1 MILRT
6 MKIARGRLI
15 STRTD
20 PGSHEIGNVKFMHDF
35 QNKKGLKPGDERRRE
50 SESRGSA
57 PAEDP
62 ACL

>member
-1 MILRT
+1 
-6 MKIARGRLI
+6 MKIARVRLI

-20 PGSHEIGNVKFMHDF
+20 PDPHDIGNVWFMHDF
-35 QNKKGLKPGDERRRE
+35 QNKNGLKPGDERRRE

-62 ACL
+62 ARL